1 MDISVTN
8 TDGIA
13 IVAPQGMIDVRG
25 SILFEKTMMEVLA
38 GKTKRIVIDLQKV
51 DMITSAGIRVLVMT
65 GKRLSGDGSLLLC
78 GLSPQVKS
86 VFDIAGLGNY
96 FGIKPSVAEAVASLS
111 VGSATASNIGP
122 SRMSRLAMRLLDDGS
137 DTGGGGAAVSGQDL
151 KPSKLASTIEAVLK
165 DV

>member
-1 MDISVTN
+1 MDIAVTN

-13 IVAPQGMIDVRG
+13 IVSPQGMIDVRG
-25 SILFEKTMMEVLA
+25 SIDFEKAIVKVLA

-65 GKRLSGDGSLLLC
+65 GKRLAGDGILLLC
-78 GLSPQVKS
+78 GLSAQVKS

-111 VGSATASNIGP
+111 VRDQAAANVGP

-137 DTGGGGAAVSGQDL
+137 DTGAAGAAAAQDR
-151 KPSKLASTIEAVLK
+151 KPSRLAATIESVLK